1 MACWKRSDQ
10 PAKWSIIIAP
20 LLNLTSKQPKLSL
33 SGYNY
38 PRMTLQ
44 ELLNDSPKLH
54 RIGKVGV
61 HVPISYDLSD
71 QALHLID
78 QNVDQNSHTLETG
91 AGISTILFAI
101 KHAHHTCIVPDGDLA
116 DRIREYCQQRNISVE
131 RIDFH
136 IGKSE
141 NILPGLLS
149 DQLDLVLIDGQHAFP
164 APFIDWYYTA
174 RKLKIGGMLLI
185 DDIQLWTG
193 RNLKDFLHEEPE
205 WRLTSE
211 LSGRTAAFVKEKDYS
226 QEKWWGQQP
235 YIVRKSR
242 RLIRVSEFRQAVAML
257 AKGKVGDLTNKIK
270 ARMRGE

>member
-1 MACWKRSDQ
+1 
-10 PAKWSIIIAP
+10 
-20 LLNLTSKQPKLSL
+20 
-33 SGYNY
+33 
-38 PRMTLQ
+38 
-44 ELLNDSPKLH
+44 KLH

-78 QNVDQNSHTLETG
+78 RNVDQNSHTLETG

-101 KHAHHTCIVPDGDLA
+101 KHAHHTCIVPDGDLV
-116 DRIREYCQQRNISVE
+116 DRIREYCQRRRISVE

-136 IGKSE
+136 IEKSE
-141 NILPGLLS
+141 NILPGLIS

-174 RKLKIGGMLLI
+174 RKLKIGVMLLI

-193 RNLKDFLHEEPE
+193 RVLKDFLNEEPE
-205 WRLTSE
+205 WRLIKE
-211 LSGRTAAFVKEKDYS
+211 LSGRTAAFIKEKDYS

-242 RLIRVSEFRQAVAML
+242 RLIRASELRQAFAML
-257 AKGKVGDLTNKIK
+257 AQGKVRPLKSKIM

>member
-1 MACWKRSDQ
+1 
-10 PAKWSIIIAP
+10 
-20 LLNLTSKQPKLSL
+20 
-33 SGYNY
+33 
-38 PRMTLQ
+38 MTLQ

-78 QNVDQNSHTLETG
+78 QNVNPGSHTLETG

-116 DRIREYCQQRNISVE
+116 DRIREYCQQRSISVE
-131 RIDFH
+131 RINFH

-141 NILPGLLS
+141 NILPGLTTG
-149 DQLDLVLIDGQHAFP
+149 QLDLVLIDGQHAFP

-174 RKLKIGGMLLI
+174 LSLKIGGLLLI

-193 RNLKDFLHEEPE
+193 CILKDFLSEEPE
-205 WRLTSE
+205 WRLIKE

-235 YIVRKSR
+235 YVVRKSR
-242 RLIRVSEFRQAVAML
+242 RLIRLSEFRQAAAML
-257 AKGKVGDLTNKIK
+257 ARGKLGPLTGKIK
-270 ARMRGE
+270 ARIKGEQ

>member
-1 MACWKRSDQ
+1 M
-10 PAKWSIIIAP
+10 
-20 LLNLTSKQPKLSL
+20 
-33 SGYNY
+33 
-38 PRMTLQ
+38 
-44 ELLNDSPKLH
+44 
-54 RIGKVGV
+54 VGV

-71 QALHLID
+71 QALRLID
-78 QNVDQNSHTLETG
+78 QNVNQSSHTLETG

-116 DRIREYCQQRNISVE
+116 NRIKEYCQPRNISVE
-131 RIDFH
+131 RINFH

-141 NILPGLLS
+141 YILPGLTT

-174 RKLKIGGMLLI
+174 PKLQVGGMLLV

-193 RNLKDFLHEEPE
+193 HILKEFLTEEPG
-205 WRLTSE
+205 WSLVSD

-235 YIVRKSR
+235 YIVRKSS
-242 RLIRVSEFRQAVAML
+242 RLIRLSEFRQAATML
-257 AKGKVGDLTNKIK
+257 AQGRFGPLTSKIRARIKGNQ
-270 ARMRGE
+270 

>member
-1 MACWKRSDQ
+1 
-10 PAKWSIIIAP
+10 
-20 LLNLTSKQPKLSL
+20 
-33 SGYNY
+33 
-38 PRMTLQ
+38 MTLQ

-78 QNVDQNSHTLETG
+78 ENVHPGSHTLETG

-101 KHAHHTCIVPDGDLA
+101 RQAHHTCIVPDGDLA
-116 DRIREYCQQRNISVE
+116 DRIREYCRQRKISVE
-131 RIDFH
+131 RINFH

-141 NILPGLLS
+141 NILPGLTT

-164 APFIDWYYTA
+164 APFIDWYYAA
-174 RKLKIGGMLLI
+174 RRLKVGGMLLI

-193 RNLKDFLHEEPE
+193 HILKEFLTEEPE
-205 WRLTSE
+205 WSLISD
-211 LSGRTAAFVKEKDYS
+211 LSGRTAAFVKETDYS

-242 RLIRVSEFRQAVAML
+242 RLIRLSEFRQAAAML
-257 AKGKVGDLTNKIK
+257 VQGKFAHLTSKIK
-270 ARMRGE
+270 ARMRGNQ

>member
-1 MACWKRSDQ
+1 
-10 PAKWSIIIAP
+10 
-20 LLNLTSKQPKLSL
+20 
-33 SGYNY
+33 
-38 PRMTLQ
+38 MTLQ

-174 RKLKIGGMLLI
+174 RKLKIDGMLLI

-193 RNLKDFLHEEPE
+193 RILKDFLREEPE
-205 WRLTSE
+205 WRLTGE

-242 RLIRVSEFRQAVAML
+242 RLIRVSELRQALAML
-257 AKGKVGDLTNKIK
+257 AQGKVRPLKSKIK

>member
-1 MACWKRSDQ
+1 
-10 PAKWSIIIAP
+10 
-20 LLNLTSKQPKLSL
+20 
-33 SGYNY
+33 
-38 PRMTLQ
+38 MTLQ

-78 QNVDQNSHTLETG
+78 QNVGQNSHTLETG

-101 KHAHHTCIVPDGDLA
+101 KHTHHICIVPDGDLA
-116 DRIREYCQQRNISVE
+116 GRIREYCQQRNISVE
-131 RIDFH
+131 RVNFH
-136 IGKSE
+136 LGKSE
-141 NILPGLLS
+141 NILPGLIS

-164 APFIDWYYTA
+164 VPFIDWYYTA
-174 RKLKIGGMLLI
+174 RNLKVGGMLLI

-193 RNLKDFLHEEPE
+193 RVLKDFLNEEPE
-205 WRLTSE
+205 WRLIKE
-211 LSGRTAAFVKEKDYS
+211 LSGRTAAFIKEKDYS

-242 RLIRVSEFRQAVAML
+242 RLIRLSEFRQAAAML
-257 AKGKVGDLTNKIK
+257 ARGKLGPLTGKIK
-270 ARMRGE
+270 ARIKGEQ

>member
-1 MACWKRSDQ
+1 
-10 PAKWSIIIAP
+10 
-20 LLNLTSKQPKLSL
+20 
-33 SGYNY
+33 
-38 PRMTLQ
+38 MTLQ

-101 KHAHHTCIVPDGDLA
+101 KHAHHNCIVPDGDLA

-131 RIDFH
+131 RINFQ

-141 NILPGLLS
+141 NLLPGLTT

-174 RKLKIGGMLLI
+174 PKLQVGGMLLV

-193 RNLKDFLHEEPE
+193 HVLKEFLTEEPE
-205 WRLTSE
+205 WSLISE
-211 LSGRTAAFVKEKDYS
+211 LSGRTAAFVKEKDYT

-242 RLIRVSEFRQAVAML
+242 RLIRLSEFRQAAVML
-257 AKGKVGDLTNKIK
+257 AQGKFRPLTSKIRARIKG
-270 ARMRGE
+270 EP

>member
-1 MACWKRSDQ
+1 
-10 PAKWSIIIAP
+10 
-20 LLNLTSKQPKLSL
+20 
-33 SGYNY
+33 
-38 PRMTLQ
+38 MTLQ

-78 QNVDQNSHTLETG
+78 QNVGQNSHTLETG

-101 KHAHHTCIVPDGDLA
+101 KHTHHICIVPDGDLA

-131 RIDFH
+131 RINFH

-141 NILPGLLS
+141 YILPGLTT
-149 DQLDLVLIDGQHAFP
+149 DHLDLVLIDGQHAFP
-164 APFIDWYYTA
+164 APLIDWYYTA
-174 RKLKIGGMLLI
+174 PKLQIGGLLLI

-193 RNLKDFLHEEPE
+193 HI
-205 WRLTSE
+205 
-211 LSGRTAAFVKEKDYS
+211 VKEKDYS

-257 AKGKVGDLTNKIK
+257 AKGRIGHLTNKIK
-270 ARMRGE
+270 DRIKS

>member
-1 MACWKRSDQ
+1 
-10 PAKWSIIIAP
+10 
-20 LLNLTSKQPKLSL
+20 
-33 SGYNY
+33 
-38 PRMTLQ
+38 MTLQ

-78 QNVDQNSHTLETG
+78 QNVGQNSHTLETG

-101 KHAHHTCIVPDGDLA
+101 KHTHHICIVPDGDLA

-131 RIDFH
+131 RINFH

-141 NILPGLLS
+141 YILPGLTT

-164 APFIDWYYTA
+164 APLIDWYYTA
-174 RKLKIGGMLLI
+174 PKLQVGGMLLV

-193 RNLKDFLHEEPE
+193 HILKEFLTEEPE
-205 WRLTSE
+205 WSLISE
-211 LSGRTAAFVKEKDYS
+211 LSGRTAAFVKEKDYT

-257 AKGKVGDLTNKIK
+257 AKGRIGHLTNKIK
-270 ARMRGE
+270 DRIKSNQ

>member
-1 MACWKRSDQ
+1 
-10 PAKWSIIIAP
+10 
-20 LLNLTSKQPKLSL
+20 
-33 SGYNY
+33 
-38 PRMTLQ
+38 MTLQ

-78 QNVDQNSHTLETG
+78 QNVGQNSHTLETG

-101 KHAHHTCIVPDGDLA
+101 RHTHHICIVPDGDLA

-131 RIDFH
+131 RINFH

-141 NILPGLLS
+141 YILPGLTT

-164 APFIDWYYTA
+164 APLIDWYYTA
-174 RKLKIGGMLLI
+174 PKLQVGGMLLV

-193 RNLKDFLHEEPE
+193 HILKEFLTEEPE
-205 WRLTSE
+205 WSLISD

-257 AKGKVGDLTNKIK
+257 AKGRIGHLTNKIK
-270 ARMRGE
+270 DRIKSNQ